1 MTDQPPQRPPR
12 VPPVGA
18 AARLAASLAAA
29 QAAARGDDP
38 DAPSDADGA
47 SRAEGSGRAIPP
59 PVPSAALPAD
69 RTRAPRGVESARRP
83 RVEPPR
89 PRAVPPSGGR
99 QIERSD
105 RPPTPAPTRP
115 RAAEPT
121 PATAAAA
128 AATAPA
134 APERPAPTAEV
145 LPAGGS
151 PATVADP
158 DTPARPDAEG
168 GSGLPLV
175 AGAAAVAGASEASDA
190 RPPWLHQLDDPTEA
204 DPDEAGAAPVPDAGP
219 GANGPG
225 ISEAAAA
232 GQPPDD
238 DPEAGAPAAA
248 RRRRAPVALY
258 VAMAV
263 LVLAVPALAWYGARV
278 LRNSHNGTLL
288 IGTSNA
294 NSPGYEALVDPT
306 PTALVVQLD
315 AKGKPSSLTML
326 SLSGAG
332 QKGGAV
338 VFIPLD
344 LTLKKPTLG
353 IGVLRQ
359 TFNFGGVR
367 SLSGAT
373 RRELNLGFSDVIT
386 VTPATLAAQL
396 APVAPLTIANPDRVV
411 SPSGKVFDAGQIQ
424 LSATDVPQ
432 YLNAVAPG
440 ENDLNRLSRQQL
452 VWQAWLSAVHA
463 SKRADVVPG
472 EAKAGLGH
480 YVRGL
485 AAGTFDVATLPVD
498 PSSGAAGVTL
508 YTATPGLSQLLL
520 TNAVPFPVS
529 GGLVQRVTVRVLN
542 GAAPGPIPQS
552 VLQRIVYAGGQISVI
567 GNYKHFGVRR
577 TSIEYSQV
585 GSTNAATRIA
595 KQLHSSRGVL
605 QPNVGDS
612 VNITVILGSDVI
624 DNPPPL
630 LTPAAVTS

>member
-1 MTDQPPQRPPR
+1 M
-12 VPPVGA
+12 
-18 AARLAASLAAA
+18 
-29 QAAARGDDP
+29 
-38 DAPSDADGA
+38 
-47 SRAEGSGRAIPP
+47 
-59 PVPSAALPAD
+59 
-69 RTRAPRGVESARRP
+69 
-83 RVEPPR
+83 
-89 PRAVPPSGGR
+89 
-99 QIERSD
+99 
-105 RPPTPAPTRP
+105 
-115 RAAEPT
+115 
-121 PATAAAA
+121 
-128 AATAPA
+128 
-134 APERPAPTAEV
+134 
-145 LPAGGS
+145 
-151 PATVADP
+151 
-158 DTPARPDAEG
+158 
-168 GSGLPLV
+168 
-175 AGAAAVAGASEASDA
+175 
-190 RPPWLHQLDDPTEA
+190 
-204 DPDEAGAAPVPDAGP
+204 PDAGP
-219 GANGPG
+219 GSNGPG
-225 ISEAAAA
+225 ATEASAA
-232 GQPPDD
+232 GEPPDD
-238 DPEAGAPAAA
+238 GPEVDPPAAG
-248 RRRRAPVALY
+248 RRRGAPVALY

-263 LVLAVPALAWYGARV
+263 LVLAVPVLAWYGARV
-278 LRNSHNGTLL
+278 LRNSRNGTLL
-288 IGTSNA
+288 VGTSNA

-386 VTPATLAAQL
+386 VTPATLAAQV
-396 APVAPLTIANPDRVV
+396 APVAPLTITNPDRVV
-411 SPSGKVFDAGQIQ
+411 SPSGKVFDSGQVQ
-424 LSATDVPQ
+424 LSAADVPQ

-440 ENDLNRLSRQQL
+440 ETDLNRLSRQQL

-463 SKRADVVPG
+463 SKRTDVVPG

-498 PSSGAAGVTL
+498 PSAGAGGVTL

-529 GGLVQRVTVRVLN
+529 GGLVQRATVRVLN

-585 GSTNAATRIA
+585 GSANAATRIA
-595 KQLHSSRGVL
+595 KQLHSPRGVL